1 MAINRARLSGVMVAR
16 DIAPEAPAM
25 EFADVL
31 DQEIEAAHQG
41 LATEESLALTEARLM
56 QRMAESDAKAAEND
70 AKAAARDAEAAA
82 RLNRAVTLILLG
94 ISAATAVIG
103 VLVVLT

>member
-1 MAINRARLSGVMVAR
+1 MAINRARLSGIMVAR

-31 DQEIEAAHQG
+31 DQEIEASHQG
-41 LATEESLALTEARLM
+41 LATQENLALMEARLL
-56 QRMAESDAKAAEND
+56 QRLSESDAKAAEND

-103 VLVVLT
+103 VLIVFT